1 MKPIAYLKDTIT
13 ELKLVRWPTRQE
25 TINLTVI
32 VIAISVFVGL
42 YIGGLDYMFTSLLKL
57 ITK

>member
-1 MKPIAYLKDTIT
+1 MNVLTYLKETIG

-25 TINLTVI
+25 TINLTII
-32 VIAISVFVGL
+32 VVAISVFVGI
-42 YIGGLDYMFTSLLKL
+42 YIGALDYLFTNTLRF